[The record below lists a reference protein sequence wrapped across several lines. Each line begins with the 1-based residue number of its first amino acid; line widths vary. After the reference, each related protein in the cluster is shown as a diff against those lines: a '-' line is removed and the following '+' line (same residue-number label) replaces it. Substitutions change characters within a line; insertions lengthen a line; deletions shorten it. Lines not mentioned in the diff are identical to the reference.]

1 KTRTNITASI
11 FTEIRRAPIEYQEK
25 LKRKAIAEAL
35 PRDGVR
41 YLANRL
47 IELNKNKS
55 YNFANELLKKDFA
68 GMETPQLKAEAE
80 RVSLGIEYLKDDKE
94 FTEQIEKLS
103 NDLIALLEK
112 KPLNQIQGIHSLK
125 MKTSLM
131 LFVGILVDY
140 LGGKGQEVKKLLK

>member
-1 KTRTNITASI
+1 
-11 FTEIRRAPIEYQEK
+11 
-25 LKRKAIAEAL
+25 
-35 PRDGVR
+35 
-41 YLANRL
+41 
-47 IELNKNKS
+47 
-55 YNFANELLKKDFA
+55 
-68 GMETPQLKAEAE
+68 METPQLKAEAE